1 MSGLSRMGQNCFG
14 VGTPILSPLPPA
26 GKTAATAGALHP
38 ASAPAPLSKE
48 AEAAKSAPHK
58 PRRRRPASAGPEPP
72 GGHDSMAAS
81 GGAGP
86 PRPGPLRLGSAP
98 ALGWGRS
105 GEGGQGQS
113 AHTDSAHPS
122 RAGQAVVRPQGTIPL
137 PVFLPARLRPLS
149 RAQRPGR
156 AGFPGS
162 RLLLWQAQ
170 QSLQVEVSAL
180 PIYLRVSL
188 NLNSCAQAV
197 VVRTPSHPSPLE
209 EI

>member
-48 AEAAKSAPHK
+48 AEAAKSAPRK

-86 PRPGPLRLGSAP
+86 PRPWPLRLGSAP

-122 RAGQAVVRPQGTIPL
+122 RAGQAVVRPQGTIQL
-137 PVFLPARLRPLS
+137 PVFPPGASSASVQSPAPRKGWLS
-149 RAQRPGR
+149 RLA
-156 AGFPGS
+156 A
-162 RLLLWQAQ
+162 
-170 QSLQVEVSAL
+170 
-180 PIYLRVSL
+180 
-188 NLNSCAQAV
+188 
-197 VVRTPSHPSPLE
+197 SPLAGPAVAAGGSVSPPYMPKGLLKP
-209 EI
+209 